1 MPVDNK
7 YIFASGNSRNRLR
20 GWDTVQSI
28 LKKINL
34 IKLKFITPARTR
46 KYLSTILQLLDMS
59 ESELTWVTD
68 HFGHTK
74 DVHRNWYRKEDA
86 TIELTKIAK
95 VLLAVNSDGSRKL
108 QNKRIDDL
116 LKEVPGESKQLFL
129 LIRRLISSYLQ
140 AS

>member
-1 MPVDNK
+1 
-7 YIFASGNSRNRLR
+7 
-20 GWDTVQSI
+20 
-28 LKKINL
+28 
-34 IKLKFITPARTR
+34 
-46 KYLSTILQLLDMS
+46 MS

-74 DVHRNWYRKEDA
+74 DVHGNWYRKEDA